1 MLTPEQRKQL
11 VDHLDHVNAASKSI
25 DAMSQ
30 WYKVLNRP
38 TGKLEWQAALKLDGF
53 LGGGVSVLFSTPVD
67 TWEADVYGQISVK
80 MAFLPR
86 AVRINPVE
94 WKPRRPHSNPPGAP
108 EGLALETLRDRWHP
122 YALNRD
128 LDVQVFLQGAVGIA
142 EPLPTGIGSFS
153 DYLKFCAI
161 VWKCPD
167 IERVPPPPWSR
178 NLL

>member
-1 MLTPEQRKQL
+1 MTPEQRRQL
-11 VDHLDHVNAASKSI
+11 FEHLDRVVAASKSL
-25 DAMSQ
+25 DAMSE

-67 TWEADVYGQISVK
+67 AWEADVYGQLNVK
-80 MAFLPR
+80 MASLPR
-86 AVRINPVE
+86 ALRLNPVE
-94 WKPRRPHSNPPGAP
+94 WRPRRAHTNSPNAP
-108 EGLALETLRDRWHP
+108 EGLALETLLDRWHP
-122 YALNRD
+122 YNINRD
-128 LDVQVFLQGAVGIA
+128 QDVAVFMQAAVGIA
-142 EPLPTGIGSFS
+142 EPLPAGINSFS

-178 NLL
+178 SLL